1 MNKQM
6 ASFIG
11 EPPKVKFLSDKEMKK
26 IMKQKKDWKKI
37 VTNTCLI
44 FILFYMVWHMGRWF
58 EFKQLGQ
65 GVNAYYF
72 EKPMMVDPILNTTK
86 DIYIKGTVKV
96 GVCYE

>member
-1 MNKQM
+1 MNKLYKLLM
-6 ASFIG
+6 
-11 EPPKVKFLSDKEMKK
+11 
-26 IMKQKKDWKKI
+26 
-37 VTNTCLI
+37 I
-44 FILFYMVWHMGRWF
+44 FTILYLTWQFGRWH
-58 EFKQLGQ
+58 EFRSLGQ